1 MGCPRPVSGARFGTD
16 PAGNAAAK
24 RDRALCIVP
33 QVKRSTFLQ
42 DSLEAAVRAFNRNP
56 WTRELQLV
64 ERAASAGHPVYDED
78 GLRTAHSHHF
88 LHDPGFANAY
98 RRAIQ
103 AGGFDYGIRWRTH
116 TILWAARTAA
126 RLDGAFVE
134 CGTAK
139 GFMASAVCEHLDW
152 TDRSFYL
159 FDTYEPA
166 DSSTEAPF
174 YAADGPEPVAGNFRE
189 WPGVQ
194 LVVGRIPETLQDITI
209 DRVAFLH
216 IDMNSPAPE
225 AAAVRHLW
233 PLLVPGGL
241 MIFDDYGF
249 GPYEASRDSADRL
262 ADELGFTV
270 LACPTGQG
278 VVVKT

>member
-1 MGCPRPVSGARFGTD
+1 MVPPV
-16 PAGNAAAK
+16 N
-24 RDRALCIVP
+24 
-33 QVKRSTFLQ
+33 RSTFLQ
-42 DSLEAAVRAFNRNP
+42 DSLEAAVRGFNRNP
-56 WTRELQLV
+56 WTREIRLV
-64 ERAASAGHPVYDED
+64 ERTARTGRTVYAED
-78 GLRTAHSHHF
+78 GLCTAHSHHF
-88 LHDPGFANAY
+88 LHDPGFVKAY
-98 RRAIQ
+98 QRAVR

-116 TILWAARTAA
+116 TMLWAARTAA

-139 GFMASAVCEHLDW
+139 GFMASAVCEYLDW
-152 TDRSFYL
+152 KDRPFYL

-166 DSSTEAPF
+166 ELSTEAPF
-174 YAADGPEPVAGNFRE
+174 YATDGPEPVARNFRE

-194 LVVGRIPETLQDITI
+194 LIVGRIPETLQDMTI

-225 AAAVRHLW
+225 AAAVRRLW

-262 ADELGFTV
+262 ANELGFTV

-278 VVVKT
+278 ITVKT